1 MVKWMIHFRE
11 NFLNIHDTVQCFS
24 MFHHCFVQ
32 NLLFLSEIDR
42 GSIPGHDRHKSL
54 KQVMTA
60 RLPNARQQVWVSRVL
75 RDDHYKPISRDTVG
89 LAKNPSWPH
98 KINDR
103 VSSIGQN
110 LQPFTGGYVSIYVK
124 NSRVGQKTQDQQS
137 IHKMSNSF

>member
-1 MVKWMIHFRE
+1 MDDSFQRK
-11 NFLNIHDTVQCFS
+11 FS
-24 MFHHCFVQ
+24 KYTWHGSM
-32 NLLFLSEIDR
+32 LLHVSPLLCAKSFFSPEVVTTN
-42 GSIPGHDRHKSL
+42 KSL

-60 RLPNARQQVWVSRVL
+60 PLPNARQEVWVSRVL

-137 IHKMSNSF
+137 IDIKCLILSKYYI